1 MYLLIFWRRKW
12 QPSPVFLPGESHG
25 QRAWQATVHRV
36 AKSWTRLSDFTHSH
50 TQTMAGN
57 EDNGDSLKRSHTCT
71 ATLSAPNPAAGHH
84 RPTPLPETPGHPQAI
99 WGSLLWGHCSFL
111 LGPGAQGSVCALQE
125 SISQSCVSSG
135 RSIVGLMATSSKRAY
150 AVPKSAAPR
159 APAPVAGH
167 F

>member
-1 MYLLIFWRRKW
+1 MAQRERICLQFKRPGFDLWVGKI
-12 QPSPVFLPGESHG
+12 PGEGNGCPLQYSCLENPKNKG
-25 QRAWQATVHRV
+25 VLQATVHRV

-71 ATLSAPNPAAGHH
+71 AALSAPNPAAGHH

-111 LGPGAQGSVCALQE
+111 LGPGARGSVCALQE

-135 RSIVGLMATSSKRAY
+135 SSIVG
-150 AVPKSAAPR
+150 
-159 APAPVAGH
+159 
-167 F
+167 